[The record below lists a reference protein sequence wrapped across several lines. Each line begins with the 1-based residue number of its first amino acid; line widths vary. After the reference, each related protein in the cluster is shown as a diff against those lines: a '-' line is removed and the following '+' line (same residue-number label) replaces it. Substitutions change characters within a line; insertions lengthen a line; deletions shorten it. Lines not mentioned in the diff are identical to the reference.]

1 MTLFDLVEKN
11 RSRRRFKQDIQIE
24 IEILRELISLA
35 RLCPTGA
42 NMQPLKYILINTP
55 EKTALVFKHL
65 SWAGY
70 LPNWVGPEYGERP
83 SAYIVI
89 LGDTTIRKDFG
100 VDPGIAAQTIMLGA
114 VEKELGGC
122 IIASINKKNL
132 ASDLSIP
139 SQFEILLVLAL
150 GIPNEE
156 VMITPVDHS
165 RDIKYWR
172 DEKNI
177 HYVPKRSLDELIVEI
192 V

>member
-11 RSRRRFKQDIQIE
+11 RSRRRFKQDKQIE

-35 RLCPTGA
+35 RLCPSGA
-42 NMQPLKYILINTP
+42 NMQPLKYILINSP
-55 EKTALVFKHL
+55 DKNALVFKHL

-70 LPNWVGPEYGERP
+70 IPNWVGPEDGERP

-114 VEKELGGC
+114 VEKGLGGC
-122 IIASINKKNL
+122 IIASINKNNL

-139 SQFEILLVLAL
+139 NQFEILLVLAL

-156 VMITPVDHS
+156 VMITPVDQS
-165 RDIKYWR
+165 GDIKYWR
-172 DEKNI
+172 DENII
-177 HYVPKRSLDELIVEI
+177 HYVPKRSLNELIVEI
-192 V
+192 P